1 VKKVFYFCGNKKA
14 HSFSYSSVLSSI
26 MIYLSPLEVG
36 FSIHDTQQHILVI
49 VKITLMS
56 SLLGFHRV
64 TVGDANSH
72 QPLFPILVKKPNLAN
87 LALPNDR
94 SQGELTRLNSLNVN
108 FYYDTLCLTT
118 SR

>member
-1 VKKVFYFCGNKKA
+1 VNKVFYFCGNKKA

-26 MIYLSPLEVG
+26 MIYLSPLEAG

-49 VKITLMS
+49 VKITLIS
-56 SLLGFHRV
+56 SLLAFPHA

-72 QPLFPILVKKPNLAN
+72 QPFPILVKKPNLAN

-108 FYYDTLCLTT
+108 FYYDSLCLTT